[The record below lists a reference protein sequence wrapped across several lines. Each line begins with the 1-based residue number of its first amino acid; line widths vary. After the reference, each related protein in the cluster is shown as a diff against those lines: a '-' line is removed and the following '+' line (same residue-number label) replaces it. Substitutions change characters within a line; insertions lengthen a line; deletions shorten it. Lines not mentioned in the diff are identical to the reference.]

1 MLSLVMPC
9 LKASNAFLS
18 LGMHVSLALW
28 SLANTGCFR
37 EWAMRK
43 KLQVAAM
50 SNRNLAAD
58 ERFIG
63 GIELGSVNDRE
74 LDGRL
79 LPYHGIV
86 I

>member
-1 MLSLVMPC
+1 
-9 LKASNAFLS
+9 
-18 LGMHVSLALW
+18 
-28 SLANTGCFR
+28 
-37 EWAMRK
+37 MRK
-43 KLQVAAM
+43 KLQVVAM

-79 LPYHGIV
+79 LPYYEIV
-86 I
+86 NG